1 VSDDMKKEVYILT
14 REKLE
19 DLEEKIL
26 APYAMKSKYSKG
38 RRYKEKEHPYRS
50 VYQRDRDRIIHSTA
64 FRKLE
69 YKTQVFVNHEGDY
82 YRTRL
87 THTQEVAQI
96 ARTIAKALRL
106 NEELTESIALAHDI
120 GHTPFGHS
128 GETILNKLVGKKEG
142 GFEHN
147 IQGLRVL
154 EELEEKYPSFPGL
167 NLSWEVREG
176 MVKHK
181 TSYDSPIYKNYKEYE
196 LDKSPTLEAQ
206 IVNIADEIAYNS
218 HDVDDGITSGIL
230 MIDDL
235 KKTIIWQEIEKNID
249 LKEFKDLSLTMKKY
263 LITRMLIN
271 IQINDLLNNTIKDLQ
286 KNNIDSIEK
295 VRNFKKNLADFSPEM
310 KQMHKDLKK
319 FLYTNMYKH
328 YKVIRMEEKARMIIT
343 QLFNIYA
350 NRSSGVES
358 ILPPNI
364 RKRLKKDS
372 IKRVIADYIAGMT
385 DREILDEYKKFFDPY
400 EKV

>member
-1 VSDDMKKEVYILT
+1 MKNKFFILT

-19 DLEEKIL
+19 EVEEQIL
-26 APYAMKSKYSKG
+26 ASYAMKSKYTKG
-38 RRYKEKEHPYRS
+38 RRYKEKEHKYRS

-96 ARTIAKALRL
+96 ARSIAKILRL

-154 EELEEKYPSFPGL
+154 EELEEKYPDFPGL

-181 TSYDSPIYKNYKEYE
+181 TSYDSPVYKNYKEYE
-196 LDKSPTLEAQ
+196 LEKKATLEAQ
-206 IVNIADEIAYNS
+206 VVNIADEIAYNS
-218 HDVDDGITSGIL
+218 HDVDDGITSGLLKIE
-230 MIDDL
+230 DL
-235 KKTIIWQEIEKNID
+235 KKTMIWQEIEKN
-249 LKEFKDLSLTMKKY
+249 FKKDDFENLSPVMKKY
-263 LITRMLIN
+263 TITRSIIN
-271 IQINDLLNNTIKDLQ
+271 LQINDLINNTIRTIIDK
-286 KNNIDSIEK
+286 KIDSVEK
-295 VRNFKKNLADFSPEM
+295 VRNSKKNIVDFSPEM
-310 KQMHKDLKK
+310 KNMHKDLKN
-319 FLYTNMYKH
+319 FLYVNMYKH
-328 YKVIRMEEKARMIIT
+328 YKVIRMEEKSQRIIT
-343 QLFNIYA
+343 DLFNIYIK
-350 NRSSGVES
+350 RGSGVES